1 MTNTKLIL
9 ILIVFSLF
17 CLFSAAQEL
26 YAETKISDILEH
38 IGPDDA
44 IIVSDPD
51 GKIFMEKNAD
61 KKLIPA
67 STLKLLTSLS
77 VLHHLGPS

>member
-1 MTNTKLIL
+1 MNRQKLIL
-9 ILIVFSLF
+9 IIIFFF
-17 CLFSAAQEL
+17 CLFTTAQNL
-26 YAETKISDILEH
+26 YAETNLSDILKH
-38 IGPDDA
+38 IGTNDA

-67 STLKLLTSLS
+67 STLKLLT
-77 VLHHLGPS
+77 